1 MNNTKA
7 TIIALAAALLLLVAN
22 ASERLVYAFSDL
34 PFLVRI
40 GMGIAFVAVLVI
52 LLLHGFEII
61 NIYQIIFQK

>member
-40 GMGIAFVAVLVI
+40 GMGIAFVSIMVM

-61 NIYQIIFQK
+61 NIYQLIFQK

>member
-1 MNNTKA
+1 MNSKVKIAALTA
-7 TIIALAAALLLLVAN
+7 TLLLLVAN
-22 ASERLVYAFSDL
+22 ASERMVYAFSDL

-40 GMGIAFVAVLVI
+40 GMGITFVSIMVM

>member
-7 TIIALAAALLLLVAN
+7 TIIALAATLLLLVAN
-22 ASERLVYAFSDL
+22 ASERIVYAFSDL

-40 GMGIAFVAVLVI
+40 GMGIAFISIMVM

-61 NIYQIIFQK
+61 NIYQLIFQK

>member
-1 MNNTKA
+1 MNKTKA

-40 GMGIAFVAVLVI
+40 GMGIAFISIMVM

-61 NIYQIIFQK
+61 NIYQLIFKK